1 MTLRKREV
9 GAVAIAIAVFFAS
22 LLTQIPVASA
32 SGPNLPRIAIKKVAV
47 NTNINAS
54 RIDTE
59 LMLTELEKAL
69 QGTKKFSV
77 LTRQSA
83 LMQDVREE
91 QQFSKSSLSDG
102 KGAAEGKL
110 KVAQLLLIPTVQRY
124 SLYRNVTPIPNID
137 NKFRRSDHGLLEL
150 SVQVVDTATAEVK
163 GTFSLKDSIS
173 TKQQM
178 TNSKSKTPSS
188 SLYTAM
194 VKNVAVELS
203 RKLTAKLF
211 PMMVMKEN
219 AGMIWINAGADSG
232 ISKGQKLVI
241 YMPGDDLVDPYTGEK
256 LGSAEMEIGKASVVQ
271 VTPKFC
277 VAKMQGDAMASK
289 GFIVRTN

>member
-1 MTLRKREV
+1 
-9 GAVAIAIAVFFAS
+9 
-22 LLTQIPVASA
+22 
-32 SGPNLPRIAIKKVAV
+32 
-47 NTNINAS
+47 
-54 RIDTE
+54 
-59 LMLTELEKAL
+59 
-69 QGTKKFSV
+69 
-77 LTRQSA
+77 
-83 LMQDVREE
+83 
-91 QQFSKSSLSDG
+91 
-102 KGAAEGKL
+102 
-110 KVAQLLLIPTVQRY
+110 
-124 SLYRNVTPIPNID
+124 
-137 NKFRRSDHGLLEL
+137 
-150 SVQVVDTATAEVK
+150 
-163 GTFSLKDSIS
+163 
-173 TKQQM
+173 M